1 MHFLQF
7 TYNKDEVINA
17 LRTHFLR
24 RGEIK
29 VFRNTLIILLIA
41 TITGFLFQ
49 VVNLNAL
56 IGILAMMIVIGWAFW
71 YLLPVST
78 YNKAATF
85 RDNIRVRYNDEGMEI
100 STHQGDRSM
109 AWRNFSQILETR
121 SFFFLYRDKRSFFL
135 IPTSAFDNDDA
146 RNSFVD
152 LLQSNFTDTNYN
164 RLNIS

>member
-1 MHFLQF
+1 MHILQF

-29 VFRNTLIILLIA
+29 VFRNTLLILLIA
-41 TITGFLFQ
+41 AITGYIFR
-49 VVNLNAL
+49 VVNFNAL
-56 IGILAMMIVIGWAFW
+56 LGISVMMIIIGWAFW

-85 RDNIRVRYNDEGMEI
+85 KDNIRLRYNEEGMEI
-100 STHQGDRSM
+100 STGAGERALS
-109 AWRNFSQILETR
+109 WRNFSQILETR
-121 SFFFLYRDKRSFFL
+121 NFFFLYRDKRSFFL
-135 IPTSAFDNDDA
+135 IPTSAFDNEDA
-146 RNSFVD
+146 RNSFSS
-152 LLQSNFTDTNYN
+152 LLQSIFKDYN